1 MDINLNF
8 QQKAAISQFLN
19 HLTKPLTM
27 MKWDKEKLFDTFGSY
42 SLSSQTGLDYYNYVY
57 TLKTLP
63 FAVKRDIVC
72 KILNSWRYAAQGDPY
87 TLYQTLQD
95 ILYLKIETGVE
106 CVLFNNILNLRNYL
120 DVTSISFHATSEM
133 DYYMIDMILN
143 IPDVDS
149 SETQIRFTTSSE
161 METPRVEYSIAIS
174 LLKKKKSFT
183 MQPSQEDV
191 SRMLQVLAENKTKK
205 HCPWIYLNYS
215 LKCEYIGPFMPSLF
229 IRYENIQYVDNNG
242 E

>member
-1 MDINLNF
+1 
-8 QQKAAISQFLN
+8 
-19 HLTKPLTM
+19 
-27 MKWDKEKLFDTFGSY
+27 
-42 SLSSQTGLDYYNYVY
+42 
-57 TLKTLP
+57 
-63 FAVKRDIVC
+63 
-72 KILNSWRYAAQGDPY
+72 
-87 TLYQTLQD
+87 
-95 ILYLKIETGVE
+95 
-106 CVLFNNILNLRNYL
+106 
-120 DVTSISFHATSEM
+120 M

-149 SETQIRFTTSSE
+149 SESQIRFTTSSE